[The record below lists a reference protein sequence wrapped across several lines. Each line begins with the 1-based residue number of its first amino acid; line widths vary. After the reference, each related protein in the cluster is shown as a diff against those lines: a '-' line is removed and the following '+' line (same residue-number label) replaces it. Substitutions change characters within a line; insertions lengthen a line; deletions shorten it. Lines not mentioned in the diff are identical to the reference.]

1 MEEKKKERRGSVPH
15 LITMLKGGEG
25 VGLVVALQK
34 SNSHYYKYCCFSLI

>member
-1 MEEKKKERRGSVPH
+1 MEEKKKEGRGSVPH

-34 SNSHYYKYCCFSLI
+34 SNSHYYNIAAFR